1 MPGARQA
8 AREANPDAG
17 PRIGGPPITRVF
29 VTALL
34 RECRGGRPAVRQV
47 PAKWIESG
55 RQRPGSV
62 ARRER
67 EGNFVRNRLDGVE
80 DAFDWSELQLPGRL
94 GADGC
99 LYLCSTV

>member
-1 MPGARQA
+1 MLVPG
-8 AREANPDAG
+8 
-17 PRIGGPPITRVF
+17 
-29 VTALL
+29 L
-34 RECRGGRPAVRQV
+34 RGGINGTESGVGGGVGSGAVRQV

-99 LYLCSTV
+99 LYLCSMV